1 MGFKDQRL
9 VYGKRPQWVGNLEHI
24 LLGNTLSSMSKVAS
38 GELNEEGVGRCRVV
52 GRGEDPSL
60 F

>member
-9 VYGKRPQWVGNLEHI
+9 VYGKRPQWVGSLEHI
-24 LLGNTLSSMSKVAS
+24 LLENILSSVSKVAS
-38 GELNEEGVGRCRVV
+38 RELNEEGVGQCRVE
-52 GRGEDPSL
+52 GREEEPSL

>member
-9 VYGKRPQWVGNLEHI
+9 VYGKRPQWVGSLEHI
-24 LLGNTLSSMSKVAS
+24 LLENTLSSMSKVAS
-38 GELNEEGVGRCRVV
+38 GELNEEEVGQCRVE